1 MGVFVIPIVIIVALT
16 LLHICASRRAG
27 MGIFSLTKILI
38 GMSTGILYLIYAVVL
53 DALFR
58 YSGYQP
64 PVYGI
69 LVSGILIRAGDALV
83 MVGAVQ
89 FLFNHSPPFLRCS
102 AMGLV
107 LFARGLGFLLSAGVD
122 AILAGIMRLP
132 AQSGGTA
139 RVIFHAVLIVCLC
152 LGMCILYF
160 TKRWYESLRSH
171 H

>member
-1 MGVFVIPIVIIVALT
+1 
-16 LLHICASRRAG
+16 

-38 GMSTGILYLIYAVVL
+38 GMSIGVLFLVSVLVV
-53 DALFR
+53 DALFQFSAYR
-58 YSGYQP
+58 L
-64 PVYGI
+64 PVFAA
-69 LVSGILIRAGDALV
+69 LIVVTLPRVGEALV
-83 MVGAVQ
+83 MVGTVQ

-102 AMGLV
+102 AMGLM
-107 LFARGLGFLLSAGVD
+107 LFARGLGFMLSAGVD

-139 RVIFHAVLIVCLC
+139 RVIFHAVLFVCLC